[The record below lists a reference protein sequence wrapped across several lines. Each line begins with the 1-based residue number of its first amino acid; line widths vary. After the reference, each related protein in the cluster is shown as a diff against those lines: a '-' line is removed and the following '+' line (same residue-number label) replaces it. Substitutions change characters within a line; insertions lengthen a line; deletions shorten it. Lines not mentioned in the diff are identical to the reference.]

1 MKCKCSRDIVA
12 RGLCATCYYRLPEQ
26 SLRKSEYEYKRGA
39 KVKVEVLTH
48 YGKQGKLMCCWAG
61 CSVHDIDMLTLDHL
75 NDDGG
80 KHLSTSGRKLTGT
93 ALYTWAKAQNFP
105 ALFQTL
111 CGGHQFK
118 KAIIKRNKEREVRN
132 ASNKQG
138 KANLV

>member
-1 MKCKCSRDIVA
+1 
-12 RGLCATCYYRLPEQ
+12 
-26 SLRKSEYEYKRGA
+26 
-39 KVKVEVLTH
+39 
-48 YGKQGKLMCCWAG
+48 MCCWAG